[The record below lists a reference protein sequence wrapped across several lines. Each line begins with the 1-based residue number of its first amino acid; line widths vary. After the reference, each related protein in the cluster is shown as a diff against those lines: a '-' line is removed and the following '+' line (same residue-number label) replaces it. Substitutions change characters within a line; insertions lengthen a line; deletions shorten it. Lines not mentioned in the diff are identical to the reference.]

1 MRKKIRI
8 GGIIAL
14 VLSAILCFIETKW
27 EFGSYISIIGS
38 IASLYGIGVAYL
50 QIKSVGEIAEETQAV
65 VNNKLSELN
74 NHLTLA
80 DLSRIH
86 SMGKEIQA
94 FIHSSKYEVSLVRLR
109 DFKEELVQLKQN
121 DNLFN
126 EDQLNK
132 LNVSVKDL
140 GIDIANLNT
149 NYKKKD
155 QISNETIHEH
165 LDDALSLLAEI
176 EGILKYKNYDT
187 GKIQGAN

>member
-1 MRKKIRI
+1 MKKKIII
-8 GGIIAL
+8 GVVIAL

-27 EFGSYISIIGS
+27 EIGNYISTIGS
-38 IASLYGIGVAYL
+38 IASLYGIWVAYQ
-50 QIKSVGEIAEETQAV
+50 QIKSVGEIAKVTQTAV
-65 VNNKLSELN
+65 NSKLSELN
-74 NHLTLA
+74 CHFTLA

-94 FIHSSKYEVSLVRLR
+94 FMHSSKYEVALVRLR

-126 EDQLNK
+126 EHQLNK
-132 LNVSVKDL
+132 LNVSVKDI

-155 QISNETIHEH
+155 QISNKTIHEH
-165 LDDALSLLAEI
+165 LDDALGLLSEI
-176 EGILKYKNYDT
+176 EGILKYKKYDT
-187 GKIQGAN
+187 GEI